1 MGGGAAEGLWRH
13 QQWLPSWPP
22 SWILPRITSQV
33 KTARNGDFFCAWHE
47 TRHINKRFS
56 LFYPQDLLL
65 SLKKIR
71 KKALLVLSLKM
82 AWPPPTYDVISRN
95 PRNWPLLN
103 LTQNAPE
110 GWTNS
115 YWKRPVPMFYPLR
128 ENSAKPLGGWHP
140 PPLARPRVK
149 VTHSSFILRSRCT
162 SCKCIIISPI
172 CSLSILK
179 LIFKKVE
186 DWKHGRLKFHYM
198 RSWNYHLLIEKAKR
212 KHQLK

>member
-1 MGGGAAEGLWRH
+1 MGGGAAEGLRRH
-13 QQWLPSWPP
+13 QQRLPSWLP

-47 TRHINKRFS
+47 TWHINKRFS

-115 YWKRPVPMFYPLR
+115 YWKRQVPMFYPLR
-128 ENSAKPLGGWHP
+128 ENSAKPWGGGIHP
-140 PPLARPRVK
+140 LLYVRG
-149 VTHSSFILRSRCT
+149 
-162 SCKCIIISPI
+162 
-172 CSLSILK
+172 LK
-179 LIFKKVE
+179 L
-186 DWKHGRLKFHYM
+186 RT
-198 RSWNYHLLIEKAKR
+198 HLLSYEVVAL
-212 KHQLK
+212 HANT